1 MFHLINFVYS
11 ALQEKANAVLYEN
24 LKKHKNSLHAQRLIL
39 EQDVCM
45 RVPLPVYINSFT
57 LLITLL

>member
-1 MFHLINFVYS
+1 MYYIINFVHS

-39 EQDVCM
+39 EQDVCV

-57 LLITLL
+57 LVIPSL